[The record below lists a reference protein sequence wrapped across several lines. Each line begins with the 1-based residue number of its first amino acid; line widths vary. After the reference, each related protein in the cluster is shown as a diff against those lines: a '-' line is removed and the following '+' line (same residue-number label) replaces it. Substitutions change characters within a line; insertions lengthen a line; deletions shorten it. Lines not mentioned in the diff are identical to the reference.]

1 MGAAILNPE
10 ADPNELVRDE
20 LTSPSSTRFL
30 AKEDCLDMWLMV
42 VACSCSLK

>member
-20 LTSPSSTRFL
+20 LTSPSSTTFL
-30 AKEDCLDMWLMV
+30 AKEDCLDMRVVV